1 MNGNINVQDTQEAR
15 FLPGSKIH
23 VQQQTSQQCSPWRV
37 GRVRWHP
44 SAPLPGPEAARGP
57 PRAGQGLTREGGA
70 QAGVDARGRG
80 GAGRAAPAP
89 AAAPPPGHQGRAY
102 SETHSPARS
111 QHSPNSQATTSREAS
126 TSDRRPRERRPG
138 PGGGAAA
145 PHAHPLP
152 TRPAARGGR
161 DTLLQAGAV
170 SGACQGLVSETP
182 TDTCA

>member
-1 MNGNINVQDTQEAR
+1 MAGGEGPLASQRAPAR
-15 FLPGSKIH
+15 
-23 VQQQTSQQCSPWRV
+23 
-37 GRVRWHP
+37 
-44 SAPLPGPEAARGP
+44 ARGRPRP
-57 PRAGQGLTREGGA
+57 PAAGRGLTHEGGA

-80 GAGRAAPAP
+80 GRHQLRLQLHLRGTRAGLTRRHIHLHGPNTVPTLRLRPLGGLHIRQEAP
-89 AAAPPPGHQGRAY
+89 G
-102 SETHSPARS
+102 ET
-111 QHSPNSQATTSREAS
+111 
-126 TSDRRPRERRPG
+126 PG